1 MPSHPGKEFEIEK
14 RLDKLHDMKRFNKKN
29 NNNDN
34 NNNDGGG
41 GDRNLFTPDTPGP
54 QNKNNLFIPEVS
66 NFNDIFNPLPEEYDL
81 QQRLNLRLPEV
92 DDLLQQRLNNLRGIT
107 NPNPPTRPEEVLFF
121 ANNAPNFHIPAQTS
135 SFNPYRKT
143 NPGSS
148 RGVGNDL
155 SGSQTATLTR
165 GEKVKEKIDTQLAI
179 DDALYEL
186 PDNPELKLRD
196 GLIDTLGNDAEDL
209 FQIDNITKEE
219 EEDLVLEKIKEEYGF
234 EDIKEAFD

>member
-1 MPSHPGKEFEIEK
+1 M
-14 RLDKLHDMKRFNKKN
+14 
-29 NNNDN
+29 
-34 NNNDGGG
+34 
-41 GDRNLFTPDTPGP
+41 
-54 QNKNNLFIPEVS
+54 S

-81 QQRLNLRLPEV
+81 QQRLNLRQPKV
-92 DDLLQQRLNNLRGIT
+92 DDLLQQRLNNLRGIP

-135 SFNPYRKT
+135 NFNPYRKT

-148 RGVGNDL
+148 GGVGNDL

-219 EEDLVLEKIKEEYGF
+219 EEDLALEKKKEEYGF
-234 EDIKEAFD
+234 EDIKEAFDEGKVSFFLRWRK

>member
-1 MPSHPGKEFEIEK
+1 M
-14 RLDKLHDMKRFNKKN
+14 
-29 NNNDN
+29 
-34 NNNDGGG
+34 
-41 GDRNLFTPDTPGP
+41 
-54 QNKNNLFIPEVS
+54 FIPEVS

-148 RGVGNDL
+148 GGFGNDL
-155 SGSQTATLTR
+155 FGSQAATLTR
-165 GEKVKEKIDTQLAI
+165 GEKVKEKTDTQLTI
-179 DDALYEL
+179 DVAVYEL
-186 PDNPELKLRD
+186 PDNPELELGD
-196 GLIDTLGNDAEDL
+196 GLSETLGKNML
-209 FQIDNITKEE
+209 RIFFK
-219 EEDLVLEKIKEEYGF
+219 
-234 EDIKEAFD
+234 

>member
-1 MPSHPGKEFEIEK
+1 M
-14 RLDKLHDMKRFNKKN
+14 
-29 NNNDN
+29 
-34 NNNDGGG
+34 
-41 GDRNLFTPDTPGP
+41 
-54 QNKNNLFIPEVS
+54 S

-81 QQRLNLRLPEV
+81 QQRLNLRQPEV

-219 EEDLVLEKIKEEYGF
+219 EEDLALEKKKEEYGF
-234 EDIKEAFD
+234 EDIKEAFDEGKVSFFLRWRK

>member
-29 NNNDN
+29 KNNDN

-81 QQRLNLRLPEV
+81 QQRLNLRQPEV
-92 DDLLQQRLNNLRGIT
+92 DDLLQQRLNNLRGIP
-107 NPNPPTRPEEVLFF
+107 NPNPPTPPEEVLFF

-135 SFNPYRKT
+135 NFNPHRKT

-148 RGVGNDL
+148 GEVGNDL

-186 PDNPELKLRD
+186 PDNPEL
-196 GLIDTLGNDAEDL
+196 
-209 FQIDNITKEE
+209 
-219 EEDLVLEKIKEEYGF
+219 
-234 EDIKEAFD
+234 